1 MLTIN
6 QKKSFEVT
14 VAEQHSAI
22 TVGSGDLPVLG
33 TPAMI
38 ALMEQASVQ
47 LVTPHLEEGTSTVGI
62 HLAVEHLKATPM
74 GGKITVSAELT
85 AIDGRKLSFALKAVN
100 EAGETIG
107 EGTLDRFIIDRE
119 RFMAKLS

>member
-1 MLTIN
+1 MLTVN
-6 QKKSFEVT
+6 QKKSFDVI

-22 TVGSGDLPVLG
+22 TVGSGDLSVLG

-47 LVTPHLEEGTSTVGI
+47 LVTPLLEEGTSTVGI
-62 HLAVEHLKATPM
+62 HLSVEHLKATPM
-74 GGKITVSAELT
+74 GAKITVSAELT
-85 AIDGRKLSFALKAVN
+85 AIDGRKLTFALKAVN
-100 EAGETIG
+100 AENETIG
-107 EGTLDRFIIDRE
+107 EGTLDRFIIDKE